1 VRNDGTS
8 SERAVI
14 LVSEG
19 TDFDRTVASVMY
31 HARSVVSK
39 IKHSDVAWDA
49 ELKTLTEQVKPEW
62 KQNWYDGL
70 GFCKS

>member
-1 VRNDGTS
+1 
-8 SERAVI
+8 
-14 LVSEG
+14 
-19 TDFDRTVASVMY
+19 MY
-31 HARSVVSK
+31 HARSIVSK